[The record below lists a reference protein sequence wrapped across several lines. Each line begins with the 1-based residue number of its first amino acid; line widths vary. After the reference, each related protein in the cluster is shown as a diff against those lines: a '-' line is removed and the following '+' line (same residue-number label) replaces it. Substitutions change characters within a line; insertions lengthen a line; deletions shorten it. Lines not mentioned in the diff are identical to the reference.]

1 MESYLLVERWR
12 ISKQDHKSRQRKLDL
27 SLMCCWLFVCLG
39 GTDTEARRGQG
50 LTHVATHIA
59 NTCCKL
65 YTVLKS

>member
-39 GTDTEARRGQG
+39 GTELRVVNFASAILPSG
-50 LTHVATHIA
+50 
-59 NTCCKL
+59 
-65 YTVLKS
+65 VLAFVQELA